1 VSNSPSKEQRTIGFV
16 TFETEFA
23 KSGGLGAVMG
33 ILPKEMSR
41 RENRCFIIAPFFKNI
56 TSPDKLKGG
65 GKIASYSRDQSFEF
79 STGQSNY
86 TVNIVHL
93 IGQDGFDTFLL
104 ASEGF
109 FTAPSD
115 PYVNPADPSK
125 PVNSLNPVRPE
136 KLVEDALFFYA
147 AVPKALI
154 ALGKTANLL
163 LHLQDWEAACVAQA
177 IKNEKAFDSVACIL
191 TLHNPYD
198 RYLGKGTAS
207 GLISEFVGYL
217 GLDYDNVLA
226 QMIPLVDGPLS
237 TVSQNFADE
246 LLASPLHHK
255 VFAAHLQTLLERKGL
270 IGVDNGVFGK
280 MGFPFS
286 ADAERQAEQGNFDL
300 IRKEKW
306 ARREEVGSVL
316 EEYQRKLAEGTQESW
331 GAELVLSDP
340 KLPIFLILGR
350 DDPRQKGFDVVAAA
364 VRMIPKGRARYIFTP
379 VPGDE
384 GMDGLSFLKK
394 LAEERPGEIK
404 VWPFRL
410 GFELFNALQHG
421 SSFMVM
427 CSLYEP
433 FGAAT
438 EAYLAGMPVVA
449 RATGGLVQQVAPYP
463 SASLSRHGRQLVALF
478 HDRNSDPS
486 GFLFREPLVVNDE
499 EGWKKIVECGYW
511 QKTPKGDRVDD
522 RKGVALFDAMAQRAA
537 WAFQDAI
544 DLYTS
549 DQTGYAKMIYSGY
562 KMLGRFSW
570 ERAVREYRRLYDRVC
585 DV

>member
-1 VSNSPSKEQRTIGFV
+1 MSHRPSKNQRAIGFV
-16 TFETEFA
+16 AFETEFA

-33 ILPKEMSR
+33 ILPKEMRR
-41 RENRCFIIAPFFKNI
+41 RESDCFIMAPFFRNI
-56 TSPDKLKGG
+56 ISLEKLKSD
-65 GKIASYSRDQSFEF
+65 GKITDYSWDQSFDF
-79 STGQSNY
+79 STGKGRY
-86 TVNIVHL
+86 EVKIAHL
-93 IGQDGFDTFLL
+93 VGADGFDTYLL

-109 FTAPSD
+109 FTAPQD
-115 PYVNPADPSK
+115 PYVNPTDPAA
-125 PVNSLNPVRPE
+125 PVGELNPVRSD

-154 ALGKTANLL
+154 ALSKTDNLL
-163 LHLQDWEAACVAQA
+163 LHLQDWEAACIARA
-177 IKNEKAFDSVACIL
+177 IRNEKKFGSVACIL

-198 RYLGKGTAS
+198 RYLENAS
-207 GLISEFVGYL
+207 SALISEFVDYL
-217 GLDYDNVLA
+217 NLNYDNVLA

-246 LLASPLHHK
+246 LLSSPLHHE
-255 VFAAHLQTLLERKGL
+255 VFAEHLQNSLERKGL
-270 IGVDNGVFGK
+270 IGVDNGLFGK
-280 MGFPFS
+280 VAFPFS
-286 ADAERQAEQGNFDL
+286 EDARREAEQGNYDL
-300 IRKEKW
+300 IRKEKRV
-306 ARREEVGSVL
+306 RREELGSVL
-316 EEYQRKLAEGTQESW
+316 EEYQRALAKGTQESW
-331 GAELVLSDP
+331 GADLELSDP
-340 KLPIFLILGR
+340 NLPVFLILGR

-364 VRMIPKGRARYIFTP
+364 IRMIPKGRAKYIFTP

-384 GMDGLSFLKK
+384 GLDGLSFLKN
-394 LAEERPGEIK
+394 LAEERPGEIR

-410 GFELFNALQHG
+410 EFAPFNALQRG

-463 SASLSRHGRQLVALF
+463 SASLSRHGRQLAALF

-486 GFLFREPLVVNDE
+486 GFLFREPLVVNE
-499 EGWKKIVECGYW
+499 AQGWRRIIECGYW
-511 QKTPKGDRVDD
+511 QRSPKGNRVEDRM
-522 RKGVALFDAMAQRAA
+522 GIPLFDAMAQRAS

-562 KMLGRFSW
+562 KMLERFSW
-570 ERAVREYRRLYDRVC
+570 DRAVREYQRLYDRVC